1 MLDVSREQIDLHL
14 SLRFLLRLLDLFEGV
29 AHDGNDHIQGGD
41 LSEECSQDEQNV
53 DKGLL
58 LTLKVIHNELA
69 KRDQVLVYEGIYHP
83 VVKGLI
89 NNLVLIVSVRA

>member
-1 MLDVSREQIDLHL
+1 MSK
-14 SLRFLLRLLDLFEGV
+14 
-29 AHDGNDHIQGGD
+29 
-41 LSEECSQDEQNV
+41 ECSQDEHNV

-58 LTLKVIHNELA
+58 LTLKVIHDELA

-89 NNLVLIVSVRA
+89 DNLVRIVSVRAQYVKR

>member
-1 MLDVSREQIDLHL
+1 M
-14 SLRFLLRLLDLFEGV
+14 
-29 AHDGNDHIQGGD
+29 
-41 LSEECSQDEQNV
+41 SEECSQDEQNV

-89 NNLVLIVSVRA
+89 NNLVLIVSVRAQNVERRAKHEEEDWEDVEER

>member
-1 MLDVSREQIDLHL
+1 M
-14 SLRFLLRLLDLFEGV
+14 
-29 AHDGNDHIQGGD
+29 
-41 LSEECSQDEQNV
+41 SEECSQDEQNV

-69 KRDQVLVYEGIYHP
+69 KWDQVLVYEGIYHP

-89 NNLVLIVSVRA
+89 NNLVLIVSVRAQYVERRAKHEEEDWEDVEER